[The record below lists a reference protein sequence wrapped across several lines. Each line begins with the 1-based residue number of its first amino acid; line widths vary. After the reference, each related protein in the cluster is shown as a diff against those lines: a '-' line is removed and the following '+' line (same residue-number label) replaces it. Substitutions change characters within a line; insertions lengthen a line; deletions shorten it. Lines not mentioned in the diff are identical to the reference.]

1 MAQYCYLRPYLGIEN
16 VFCRLLLRIGRMDID

>member
-1 MAQYCYLRPYLGIEN
+1 MAQYRYLRPYLGIEK